1 MVDIIEIQNRIRTFE
16 RTLNSRMT
24 ENEISRGLLHMCDQ
38 IRIPETNVM
47 WSSSNKFYRARKL
60 NSSNL
65 NRLREWKKNDFWGVP
80 EEKVLD
86 YGRLNR
92 PHESVLY
99 LSNNPLQ
106 TLKEIRF
113 DSSKSIPVVISC
125 FQVKKEFYSV
135 LVGGAYRDSVSSEDR
150 NSVAIQ
156 NLYIDFFRNEFSK
169 PVGLGTEYLYKLS
182 NAIAKDFY
190 DLPFEFSKAWT
201 YPAVDNVD
209 NISDYNVAFRS
220 NIASDFIDFKGAV
233 VLKKVLKQG
242 ATIPICFDSNYQ
254 LILSDN
260 NWIKDLFGFEY
271 KKA

>member
-1 MVDIIEIQNRIRTFE
+1 MADIIEIQNRIRTFE
-16 RTLNSRMT
+16 RALNSRMT
-24 ENEISRGLLHMCDQ
+24 ENEISDGLLHICDQ
-38 IRIPETNVM
+38 ICIPEKSVM

-60 NSSNL
+60 DSSDL
-65 NRLREWKKNDFWGVP
+65 NRLKEWKKNDFWGVP

-99 LSNNPLQ
+99 LSSSPIQ

-135 LVGGAYRDSVSSEDR
+135 LVGGAYRDSVSSEDP

-156 NLYIDFFRNEFSK
+156 NLYTDFFRNEFSK

-209 NISDYNVAFRS
+209 NVSNYNVAFRS
-220 NIASDFIDFKGAV
+220 NIASDFINFKGAV
-233 VLKKVLKQG
+233 VLKKILKQG
-242 ATIPICFDSNYQ
+242 AVIPICFDSNYQ
-254 LILSDN
+254 LFLSNN
-260 NWIKDLFGFEY
+260 NWIKDFFGFEY
-271 KKA
+271 KKV